1 MRQLLALL
9 RAQHRSLRNSWRRAD
24 RAARWLRGLLL
35 TLAFAVFV
43 LIFGGAWRV
52 FGYLLF
58 GLDPEVAELGP
69 PLVIRLVEMAHL
81 LFFVMLYISSLSV
94 SLTVLY
100 LTPEVA
106 HLHTTPLST
115 RRLLVERFV
124 LILVRSSAYVLFAA
138 VAMLAAYSLV
148 AADHR
153 TAVHLSFSLLV
164 FLAFLPAPVMLGT
177 LSTMLIVRFIPLAR
191 AKTFLTLLMVI
202 ALVLIVLGLRGM
214 TPERFLRPRLEP
226 NLGLMLSAVAM
237 PAMPWFPS
245 AWAANGIIEQ
255 EGADAARLAAL
266 SLIAT
271 LLTLEVCARF
281 YRPSLGRMAA
291 GARTTP
297 ARRPFDAARLL
308 THLLPAHLRL
318 IAVKD
323 LKLFWRDPAQW
334 SQLIVLFALVVVY
347 VFNFRQFQN
356 EIATPFL
363 RNIISLLNLV
373 LAGFVLVTVANR
385 FVFSA
390 VAFEGAGVWLP
401 WSSPMRRRDL
411 LAAKAC
417 TVLLPLLALAEAI
430 VVLTNRVLGVSPGF
444 AVASI
449 LIVALMTGVLTA
461 MGISLGALDPRFDLR
476 DPAQI
481 GMTRYGILYMILGF
495 GYVVFFVLTVA
506 AHTVLTWRSHFLP
519 GHAAGAVGLIPF
531 GVALGLNLAGATLP
545 WWVAAQRIEKLEIR

>member
-9 RAQHRSLRNSWRRAD
+9 RAQYRSLTNSWRRAD
-24 RAARWLRGLLL
+24 RAARWLRGCLLAL
-35 TLAFAVFV
+35 GLAVFL
-43 LIFGGAWRV
+43 LIFAGAWRV
-52 FGYLLF
+52 FVYLLF

-81 LFFVMLYISSLSV
+81 LFFVMLFISSLSV

-100 LTPEVA
+100 LTPEIA

-115 RRLLVERFV
+115 RRLLAERFV
-124 LILVRSSAYVLFAA
+124 LILIRSSAYVLFAA
-138 VAMLAAYSLV
+138 VAILAAYSLV
-148 AADHR
+148 VADAR

-164 FLAFLPAPVMLGT
+164 FLAFLPTPVMLGT

-214 TPERFLRPRLEP
+214 TPERFLRPRLDP

-245 AWAANGIIEQ
+245 AWAANGIIARS
-255 EGADAARLAAL
+255 GADAVHLAIL
-266 SLIAT
+266 SLLAT

-281 YRPSLGRMAA
+281 YRPSLGRIAA
-291 GARTTP
+291 GARTTLAPRPLDP
-297 ARRPFDAARLL
+297 ADLLTRLL
-308 THLLPAHLRL
+308 PRRLRL
-318 IAVKD
+318 IAIKD

-347 VFNFRQFQN
+347 VFNFRQFRN

-363 RNIISLLNLV
+363 RDAISLLNLV

-417 TVLLPLLALAEAI
+417 TAFLPLLMLAEAI
-430 VVLTNRVLGVSPGF
+430 VVLANRALDVSPGF
-444 AVASI
+444 AAAAS
-449 LIVALMTGVLTA
+449 LIVALMTAVLTV
-461 MGISLGALDPRFDLR
+461 MGVSLGALAPRFDLR

-495 GYVVFFVLTVA
+495 GYVVCFVLTVA
-506 AHTVLTWRSHFLP
+506 AHTVLVWRERFLP
-519 GHAAGAVGLIPF
+519 GETTAAGLIPL
-531 GVALGLNLAGATLP
+531 AAAIGLNLAGALLP
-545 WWVAAQRIEKLEIR
+545 WREAARRIDRLEIR